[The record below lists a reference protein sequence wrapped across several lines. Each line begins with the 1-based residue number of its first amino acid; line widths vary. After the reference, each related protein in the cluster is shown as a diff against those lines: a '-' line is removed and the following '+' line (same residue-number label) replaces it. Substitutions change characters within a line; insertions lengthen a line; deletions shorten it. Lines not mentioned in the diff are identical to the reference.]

1 MFNFDGKFFGFLSK
15 IADLFVLNILFLVCS
30 IPIITIGASTTAMYT
45 VAKKMVANKEGYIV
59 RTFFKSFKEN
69 FVKSTIIW
77 LIMLMALAVVVADL
91 LIGNAIPMETLRYMF
106 IGAMLLSIILVVGAM
121 MYALTLQCTFENTL
135 KNTLKN
141 AVLMVFIHF
150 PWTLIIVILTL
161 SPILAVWFLT
171 RYLGVEML
179 FMITIWFSGVA
190 YINSFIFNRIY
201 KKYM

>member
-1 MFNFDGKFFGFLSK
+1 MFNFDSKFFRFLSK
-15 IADLFVLNILFLVCS
+15 IADLFVLNILFLICS
-30 IPIITIGASTTAMYT
+30 LPIITVGASTTAMYT
-45 VAKKMVANKEGYIV
+45 VTKKMAENKEGYII

-69 FVKSTIIW
+69 FVKSTIMWI
-77 LIMLMALAVVVADL
+77 IMLVALAVVVVDL
-91 LIGNAIPMETLRYMF
+91 LIGNAIPSETFQYLF
-106 IGAMLLSIILVVGAM
+106 KGAMLLSIILVVGAM

-141 AVLMVFIHF
+141 AVLMVFIHL
-150 PWTLIIVILTL
+150 PWTLLIVFLTL
-161 SPILAVWFLT
+161 SPILEVWFFT

-179 FMITIWFSGVA
+179 LMSTIWFSGVA